1 MACFLFVF
9 VFFYHFL
16 ISCQINLCLVFKFN
30 LGVNGV
36 PSNLLVK
43 FHNVSWTTTK
53 GTPTFHDPDVVLAC
67 HFDRLN
73 GQSLYYD
80 VTWYADDTEVLS
92 NQTVSSD
99 SLDLP
104 LLTGTQMFE
113 KGKKANS
120 MVISQAKI

>member
-1 MACFLFVF
+1 M
-9 VFFYHFL
+9 
-16 ISCQINLCLVFKFN
+16 VFKFN

-80 VTWYADDTEVLS
+80 VTWYVDDTEVLS

-99 SLDLP
+99 SFDLP

>member
-1 MACFLFVF
+1 MVF
-9 VFFYHFL
+9 
-16 ISCQINLCLVFKFN
+16 IFN

-36 PSNLLVK
+36 PSNLVVK

-53 GTPTFHDPDVVLAC
+53 GTRTIHDPDVVLAC

-73 GQSLYYD
+73 GQSFYYD
-80 VTWYADDTEVLS
+80 VTWYVDDTEVLS

-99 SLDLP
+99 SSDLP
-104 LLTGTQMFE
+104 LLTGTQMLE